1 MAIVEEV
8 YSVAGTVRDRAS
20 GELGCNL
27 KVRLYDRDRR
37 PDQHLRSA
45 VIDGQGRFR
54 LR

>member
-1 MAIVEEV
+1 MATVEEV
-8 YSVAGTVRDRAS
+8 YSVASTVRDWAS

-27 KVRLYDRDRR
+27 EVRLYDRDRS

-45 VIDGQGRFR
+45 VTDGQGRFR